1 MNDNGDSNANR
12 FFKNGFFF
20 LITVYLFNN
29 IYAQAT
35 FLASKGGQ

>member
-1 MNDNGDSNANR
+1 MNDNGDSDANR